1 MDPITHLLTGA
12 AIGEAYL
19 GRKAGNKA
27 VLWGAIAGILPDID
41 LLLGQFMSMVNEF
54 AFHRGVTHSIVFML
68 MISPVFGI
76 FLNKIYKNTPVSWKR
91 WTVLFLLALTSH
103 LLLDFFTNWEMLLFW
118 PLDYKV
124 ANQNIFV
131 IDPLFTLPLLVC
143 IVWMMF
149 KRQKSQIRKK
159 LAVAGLL
166 ISSAYMTLT
175 LINKIYINRI
185 FADALTHQNIPY
197 TRFKTKP
204 TLFNNILW
212 VATAET
218 PKGFYTGYYSHFDKD
233 KNIVFHFFE
242 KRHHLIEPYLHH
254 PDVQKMLDFTMGYF
268 TVEQKADTVVI
279 NDLRFGQSAGW
290 ERGKGNFV
298 FSYFIIPENDN
309 VKIEDRRNT
318 VKESGKML
326 RPLWARMLGDENV
339 VKEQEL

>member
-1 MDPITHLLTGA
+1 MDPVTHLLTGA

-19 GRKAGNKA
+19 GKKAGNKA
-27 VLWGAIAGILPDID
+27 VLWGAAAGILPDID
-41 LLLGQFMSMVNEF
+41 VLLGQFMSMVNEF
-54 AFHRGVTHSIVFML
+54 TFHRGVTHSIVFVL

-166 ISSAYMTLT
+166 ISTGYMTLT
-175 LINKIYINRI
+175 LINKVYINRI
-185 FADALTHQNIPY
+185 FADALAEQNISY
-197 TRFKTKP
+197 IKFKTKP
-204 TLFNNILW
+204 TVFNNILW
-212 VATAET
+212 VVTAET
-218 PKGFYTGYYSHFDKD
+218 SKGFYIGYYSHFDED
-233 KNIVFHFFE
+233 KNIAFHFFE
-242 KRHHLIEPYLHH
+242 KKHYLIEPYLHH
-254 PDVQKMLDFTMGYF
+254 TDVQKMLDFTMGYF

-279 NDLRFGQSAGW
+279 NDLRFGQRAGW
-290 ERGKGNFV
+290 ELGKGNFV
-298 FSYFIIPENDN
+298 FSYFIIPENDG
-309 VKIEDRRNT
+309 VRIEDRRNT
-318 VKESGKML
+318 VKEAGKML
-326 RPLWARMLGDENV
+326 RPLWARMLGDESV
-339 VKEQEL
+339 VKEQE